1 MRAPMECSALT
12 KKTALLIVGDELL
25 SGKVEDVNV
34 VFLCRELRSLGW
46 RVNKIVF
53 VGDDV
58 TSIAEEV
65 HALSSTH
72 EMVLTAGGVG
82 PTIDDVT
89 MQGVATAMQTSLS
102 RLPAVHTDN
111 KLLIHVH
118 RHPYLVNLMRDF
130 FKDNVT
136 EAHLKMTEVPQESLD
151 CAAAGMSV

>member
-1 MRAPMECSALT
+1 MECSALT

-102 RLPAVHTDN
+102 RLPAIHTDN
-111 KLLIHVH
+111 ERIHEH
-118 RHPYLVNLMRDF
+118 RHPYLVKLMRDF
-130 FKDNVT
+130 FEDNVT

-151 CAAAGMSV
+151 RAAEGISVRFRFL

>member
-1 MRAPMECSALT
+1 MRGPMECSALT

-102 RLPAVHTDN
+102 RLPAVHTDSG
-111 KLLIHVH
+111 LLIHVH